1 MSAWRTFVRRVL
13 GSIVVIGLSSVLVF
27 PGGCSLL
34 NEKREPVAGGGGG
47 PSLAISDTEKV
58 YGSPEPGEFLE
69 YHIWL
74 QNTGG
79 ETAIDV
85 AAMIDDQWV
94 FYPDIPPGEEMK
106 EEVNGPF
113 GLYIPSSAS
122 PGDVLDYTLT
132 IKDGDDRQW
141 QDTFSIEVQ

>member
-1 MSAWRTFVRRVL
+1 M
-13 GSIVVIGLSSVLVF
+13 
-27 PGGCSLL
+27 
-34 NEKREPVAGGGGG
+34 
-47 PSLAISDTEKV
+47 AISDTEKL

-74 QNTGG
+74 QNTGD
-79 ETAIDV
+79 ETAVDV
-85 AAMIDDQWV
+85 AATIDDQWV

-113 GLYIPSSAS
+113 GLYISPSAS